1 MTVVW
6 VVMAAAL
13 LLGLLALVGRRT
25 LMPADDDHP
34 WSIDVRRGE
43 VRIPRER

>member
-1 MTVVW
+1 MTVVL
-6 VVMAAAL
+6 VVTATAL

-25 LMPADDDHP
+25 LAPADDDHP

-43 VRIPRER
+43 VRIPREQ